1 MVDVF
6 RNLLLVPEGDV
17 VVEGD
22 ESENGDEE
30 GDEKDKSIGTT
41 AALQRNV
48 LPTHKRS
55 LSAYSEMP
63 TQPHQKKISITE
75 HLVARYAM
83 CTNCEQ
89 EFDVIENFS
98 EACIYHDG
106 ELEVN
111 YDHERWYDWDEASYG
126 RISEMEEEHPE
137 GFTWSCCE
145 EDGTAEGCQT
155 DWHQKV
161 MK

>member
-30 GDEKDKSIGTT
+30 GDEKDESIGTT

-83 CTNCEQ
+83 HELRAGIRRHR
-89 EFDVIENFS
+89 ELLRGVYLS
-98 EACIYHDG
+98 RWRAGG
-106 ELEVN
+106 EL
-111 YDHERWYDWDEASYG
+111 
-126 RISEMEEEHPE
+126 
-137 GFTWSCCE
+137 
-145 EDGTAEGCQT
+145 
-155 DWHQKV
+155 
-161 MK
+161 